1 MIAKIK
7 LFFGLIHLASSS
19 LTLIRS
25 TNSESI
31 TCNKNIDCNEYLS
44 EQQTSFNCQCYRGTF
59 FYSQSQIK
67 CYKGSGLFASKY
79 KVLIIVSNPERLNCI
94 STAF

>member
-1 MIAKIK
+1 MIAKVK
-7 LFFGLIHLASSS
+7 LFLGLLHLASSS

-25 TNSESI
+25 NNSESI
-31 TCNKNIDCNEYLS
+31 RCNKNIDCNEYLS
-44 EQQTSFNCQCYRGTF
+44 VQQTPFDCQCYHGTF
-59 FYSQSQIK
+59 FYSQNQIK

-79 KVLIIVSNPERLNCI
+79 KVLIIVSNYERLSCI

>member
-7 LFFGLIHLASSS
+7 LFLGLIHLASSS

-31 TCNKNIDCNEYLS
+31 TCNKNLYCNEYQSL
-44 EQQTSFNCQCYRGTF
+44 QQTPFVCKCERGTF
-59 FYSQSQIK
+59 FYSQNQMK

-79 KVLIIVSNPERLNCI
+79 KVLIIVSNFERLCCI
-94 STAF
+94 SNAF